1 MTTLNIRSVLCSA
14 PAVPAPRALSPL
26 VVRNAEPE
34 DAPALYR
41 LSCAFAGTGEL
52 RERPLAQYV
61 SDADDFL
68 IAESATGGVEG
79 CVALR
84 CRWGCDDPAAARTAI
99 VYNFCVA
106 AASQGRG
113 VGSVLL
119 RALLAE
125 ALSRSVRSVFTATS
139 GDAALFLR
147 HGFTPAEDAATWPA
161 ALNPRR
167 GSRVLRLAL

>member
-1 MTTLNIRSVLCSA
+1 MTTSNVRSV
-14 PAVPAPRALSPL
+14 PASRPVSPL
-26 VVRNAEPE
+26 VVRAAGPE
-34 DAPALYR
+34 DAAALHR
-41 LSCAFAGTGEL
+41 LSRAFAATGEL
-52 RERPLAQYV
+52 RERPAQQYARDV
-61 SDADDFL
+61 RDFL

-84 CRWGCDDPAAARTAI
+84 CPSGHDEPAAARTAI

-113 VGSVLL
+113 VGSALL
-119 RALLAE
+119 GALLAE

-161 ALNPRR
+161 ALNPRS
-167 GSRVLRLAL
+167 GSRVLRLAF